1 MPAGY
6 IKSEKLRCI
15 SMLKRLTME
24 QFGNYTCEAHNH
36 YEGYCRQNVVEIKLQ
51 GRQNI

>member
-6 IKSEKLRCI
+6 IKSEKAKLHI
-15 SMLKRLTME
+15 NAKRLTME

-36 YEGYCRQNVVEIKLQ
+36 YEGYCRQKVVEIELQ